1 MLANLCQN
9 VFRSDSDYI
18 RKVIR
23 LDSDTQAMSL
33 AECSECYQI
42 IFRANSEE
50 CQKNVRTNS
59 DTGAMSLAINV
70 QNIIRMFSEDYQNI
84 FTCSNDKFSI

>member
-1 MLANLCQN
+1 MEFRMLANLCQN

-18 RKVIR
+18 QKVIR

-42 IFRANSEE
+42 IFRANSEG
-50 CQKNVRTNS
+50 CQNKFRYWS
-59 DTGAMSLAINV
+59 HGLGYK
-70 QNIIRMFSEDYQNI
+70 RSEYYQNVFRRLSEYI
-84 FTCSNDKFSI
+84 YMLQR

>member
-1 MLANLCQN
+1 MEFRMLANLCQN

-18 RKVIR
+18 QKVIR

-42 IFRANSEE
+42 IFRANSEG
-50 CQKNVRTNS
+50 CQN
-59 DTGAMSLAINV
+59 
-70 QNIIRMFSEDYQNI
+70 
-84 FTCSNDKFSI
+84 KFR